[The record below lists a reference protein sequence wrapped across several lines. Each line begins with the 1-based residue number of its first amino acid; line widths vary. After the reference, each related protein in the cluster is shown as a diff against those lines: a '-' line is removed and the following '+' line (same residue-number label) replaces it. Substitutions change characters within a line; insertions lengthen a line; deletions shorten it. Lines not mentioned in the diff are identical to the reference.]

1 MIASKKTWKT
11 ATTLHL
17 TKTAE
22 AVNECKD
29 IKLKSNQ
36 FCVCIHI
43 ESCPR
48 AGFLANQTEVQRFPF
63 LFFEVWKETHP
74 QTLHQKILK
83 SLPPMKL
90 NDD

>member
-1 MIASKKTWKT
+1 MIASKKNLKT

-36 FCVCIHI
+36 FCVWIHI
-43 ESCPR
+43 QSCPR
-48 AGFLANQTEVQRFPF
+48 AGFLANQNAVNRFPG
-63 LFFEVWKETHP
+63 LVFEV
-74 QTLHQKILK
+74 
-83 SLPPMKL
+83 
-90 NDD
+90 